1 MIEVIESVLP
11 YRRDRMRSIER
22 ALDQDARVL
31 EYWIDDYTVR
41 AQIDTVSRT
50 EARRVLC
57 LCVYGRPRVA

>member
-41 AQIDTVSRT
+41 AQIDTVSRA
-50 EARRVLC
+50 EARAILSEC
-57 LCVYGRPRVA
+57 IYGRPRP